1 MSETVKLGVGSREF
15 PVLGYAW
22 SPVYGNVPL
31 VNLPQVSDEGWN
43 KLAEQ
48 NAVKNYTQELGHPPR
63 TVKEAVEWQEKWCE
77 QSAQRFEKGK
87 SA

>member
-1 MSETVKLGVGSREF
+1 MSETVKVGSREF
-15 PVLGYAW
+15 PVTGYVW
-22 SPVYGNVPL
+22 SPVHGNVPL
-31 VNLPQVSDEGWN
+31 VNLPQVSDERWN

-63 TVKEAVEWQEKWCE
+63 TVKEAVEWQEKWYE
-77 QSAQRFEKGK
+77 QRAQRFEKGK